1 MLRRRGITQVR
12 PLHGGLN
19 QWKELGFPTS
29 TLVSVEAAARA
40 EHKESASEPSIEA
53 LPPIAEE
60 VAKSSTATVKQR
72 KADGV

>member
-19 QWKELGFPTS
+19 QWRELGFPTS
-29 TLVSVEAAARA
+29 TLVSVEAAERKASAR
-40 EHKESASEPSIEA
+40 EPLIEA
-53 LPPIAEE
+53 PPPIANE
-60 VAKSSTATVKQR
+60 VAERPTAAVKQR